1 MKSAAQAGCQK
12 EQLLFS
18 SGCYIILLGFLDV
31 NQIHSRQLQELSIKN
46 DIVLS
51 WNDRYL
57 SSRQNE
63 QSSCASFFQHFSY

>member
-31 NQIHSRQLQELSIKN
+31 NQIHSRQLQLSIKN

-63 QSSCASFFQHFSY
+63 KSSCASFFQHFSY

>member
-31 NQIHSRQLQELSIKN
+31 NQIHSRKLQLSIKN

-51 WNDRYL
+51 
-57 SSRQNE
+57 
-63 QSSCASFFQHFSY
+63 

>member
-1 MKSAAQAGCQK
+1 MKSAVQAGCQK

-18 SGCYIILLGFLDV
+18 SGCYIILQGFLDV

-57 SSRQNE
+57 LPT
-63 QSSCASFFQHFSY
+63 

>member
-51 WNDRYL
+51 
-57 SSRQNE
+57 
-63 QSSCASFFQHFSY
+63 